1 MDTRFWGPSGWT
13 LLHLIASDTLTPQRR
28 ASVKKWFDLLEYV
41 LPCKYCRASFHD
53 YMLAQ
58 PLTDRIMASP
68 ATFGRWMYDIH
79 NRVNSKLREQ
89 GLCQFAD
96 PTWPTV
102 RDLYAAK
109 HKSLCKGTPLIGWDF
124 ILSIAYSTPSRDS
137 KSTPMADT
145 PDDTRGL
152 TYAKRNRYNLLT
164 PAERVKE
171 LRAWWRLLPVVLPCA
186 LWRST
191 WASAM
196 ASGSAIPLADGK
208 EAVME
213 WIWRLESAVCQGL
226 SCPTPHES
234 KAAMCSEVAA
244 YESACSVDK
253 IKRGSPSSSSS
264 VRNLRK
270 KNSKATCRAFRTARR
285 RAYQTR
291 RRRMGVAFL

>member
-13 LLHLIASDTLTPQRR
+13 LLHLIASDTLSPQRR
-28 ASVKKWFDLLEYV
+28 ASVKKWFGLLEYV

-58 PLTDRIMASP
+58 PLTDRILASP

-79 NRVNSKLREQ
+79 NRVNGKLREQ

-96 PTWPTV
+96 PTWPSV
-102 RDLYAAK
+102 RELYAAK
-109 HKSLCKGTPLIGWDF
+109 HKGLCKGTPLIGWDF
-124 ILSIAYSTPSRDS
+124 ILSIAYSTPSRDA
-137 KSTPMADT
+137 KTTPMADT
-145 PDDTRGL
+145 PDKIDNL

-164 PAERVKE
+164 SAERLKE
-171 LRAWWRLLPVVLPCA
+171 LTAWWKLLPAVLPCE
-186 LWRST
+186 LWRSA

-196 ASGSAIPLADGK
+196 ASKPPLADGK

-213 WIWRLESAVCQGL
+213 WVWKVEAAVCQGL
-226 SCPTPHES
+226 SCPTPHAS

-253 IKRGSPSSSSS
+253 VKRGSSSSS
-264 VRNLRK
+264 LNR

-291 RRRMGVAFL
+291 RRRRGVAFL